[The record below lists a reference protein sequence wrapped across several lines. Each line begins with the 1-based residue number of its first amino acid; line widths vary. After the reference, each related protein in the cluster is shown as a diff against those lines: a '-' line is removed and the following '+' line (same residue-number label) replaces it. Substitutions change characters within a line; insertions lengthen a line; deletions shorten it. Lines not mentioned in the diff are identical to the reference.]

1 MIDTK
6 DILLIIPAY
15 NESKTIG
22 KVIVEIKNQL
32 PVLDILVVNDGSSDD
47 TDKIAKKHGI
57 NVVSLPFNMGYG
69 SALQTGYRYAQN
81 KNYQYVLQMDAD
93 GQHEPKELVDLIKT
107 IKGDRVDI
115 VIGSRFLNECNY
127 HASWLRRLGMIIFSK
142 ITSLII
148 KQRITDPTSGFQALN
163 HKVLKFFTSEFYP
176 SDYPDADVIIL
187 LYHVGFRIKEI
198 PVVMYSALN
207 KGKIHNGLKP
217 LYYVFK
223 MFLSIIMIFIRE
235 KPYFYRKENKL

>member
-1 MIDTK
+1 MNTK
-6 DILLIIPAY
+6 DVLLIIPAY
-15 NESKTIG
+15 NESEAIG
-22 KVIVEIKNQL
+22 EVIIEIKKQL
-32 PVLDILVVNDGSSDD
+32 PVLDILVVNDGSVD
-47 TDKIAKKHGI
+47 TTGIIAKKYGA

-69 SALQTGYRYAQN
+69 AALQTGYQYAQN

-93 GQHEPKELVDLIKT
+93 GQHEPKELINLLGAIKENKVD
-107 IKGDRVDI
+107 V

-148 KQRITDPTSGFQALN
+148 RQKITDPTSGFQALN
-163 HKVLKFFTSEFYP
+163 HRILKFFTSEFYP

-187 LYHVGFRIKEI
+187 INRIGFSIKEI
-198 PVVMYSALN
+198 PVVMHSALN
-207 KGKIHNGLKP
+207 KGKIHDGLKP
-217 LYYVFK
+217 IYYVFK
-223 MFLSIIMIFIRE
+223 MFLSIVMIFFRE

>member
-1 MIDTK
+1 MNVKDT
-6 DILLIIPAY
+6 LLIIPAY
-15 NESKTIG
+15 NESKAIG
-22 KVIVEIKNQL
+22 KIIIEVKNQL
-32 PVLDILVVNDGSSDD
+32 PDLDILVVNDGSTDD
-47 TDKIAKKHGI
+47 TDIIAKKHGA
-57 NVVSLPFNMGYG
+57 NVVSLPFNIGYG
-69 SALQTGYRYAQN
+69 AVLQTGYQYAQN

-93 GQHEPKELVDLIKT
+93 GQHEPKELVNLLRAIKS
-107 IKGDRVDI
+107 DQVDI

-127 HASWLRRLGMIIFSK
+127 QASWPRRFVMIIFSK

-148 KQRITDPTSGFQALN
+148 RQKITDPTSGFQALN
-163 HKVLKFFTSEFYP
+163 HRVLKFFTSEFYP

-187 LYHVGFRIKEI
+187 LYYIGFRIKEI

-207 KGKIHNGLKP
+207 KGKIHSGLKP

-223 MFLSIIMIFIRE
+223 MFLSIIMIFLRE